1 MGGGGIRHERQVGL
15 SMDGHLTAEVV
26 TTMQCVEIAHS
37 GPPEVLRVVER
48 PCPVPGA
55 GEVLIR
61 VAAAGVNRGD
71 VAQRTGHYPPPPGAS
86 DVPGLEVSGTIAQLG
101 EGVTAF
107 RVGDKVCALLT
118 GGGYATYCTVAA
130 SQCLPVPTGV
140 SLLDAAGLPE
150 ACFTVWST
158 VWRQGRLKDGES
170 LLVHGG
176 ASGIGTMAIQMAAAL
191 GHRVMVTAGGP
202 ERCAACIELGATLAI
217 DYHREDFVQAVDA
230 ATHGRGV
237 DVILDMVAG
246 DYVARDISAVAT
258 DGRVVFI
265 SFLGGRHVQ
274 FDVMAVMQKRVTLT
288 GSTLRASSSAFK
300 QSIALELAEYIWP
313 KIEAGAICPV
323 TDGVFE
329 LSEVADA
336 HRLMESGRQIGKILI
351 RMPIH

>member
-1 MGGGGIRHERQVGL
+1 MGLEVLLLKGWIQQDPVDRLVHLLDGGRRDTAGSKHANPKPWAHPQTLFLHAVDVREVRRPALSDNGNGLEFPLLNPLVDEPIGQHCGLDVSRHQSGHHCSASLGVGDVIDPRVQRAVGL
-15 SMDGHLTAEVV
+15 SKIQVSRAPDAE
-26 TTMQCVEIAHS
+26 CSPVE
-37 GPPEVLRVVER
+37 L
-48 PCPVPGA
+48 
-55 GEVLIR
+55 
-61 VAAAGVNRGD
+61 
-71 VAQRTGHYPPPPGAS
+71 
-86 DVPGLEVSGTIAQLG
+86 
-101 EGVTAF
+101 
-107 RVGDKVCALLT
+107 
-118 GGGYATYCTVAA
+118 
-130 SQCLPVPTGV
+130 
-140 SLLDAAGLPE
+140 
-150 ACFTVWST
+150 
-158 VWRQGRLKDGES
+158 
-170 LLVHGG
+170 
-176 ASGIGTMAIQMAAAL
+176 SGIG
-191 GHRVMVTAGGP
+191 R
-202 ERCAACIELGATLAI
+202 IELGATLAI